1 MKKFLTSALL
11 ATALLP
17 AARAQQA
24 PADSLEI
31 QIEQAIQSALN
42 DSLLQALPGQ
52 VSSLTG
58 SLIELIQA
66 ALKEATQEIE
76 VELEALERIDA
87 EAGEFEWITGGDH
100 PVVEREGDVVI
111 IRQDDLADTL
121 NHLFFEEE
129 AHWNDLM
136 DEEEDR
142 TPGSVGHWNGFS
154 VGTVLLTDEAMLPGF
169 EGTLLED
176 DLFLAGNVFNS
187 WHMGVALAE
196 YRQRIFTDQ
205 IGISTG
211 FGLDWMRL
219 KVDAEQIHRNTALMP
234 DVANAPLDTAGNWA
248 VDTQKSHVQAGY
260 LRVPLLLSLR
270 TASSAE
276 DGLHLEAG
284 IVGGVRL
291 FSSYVHKYSDDAN
304 RYKDRISGFGLS
316 PLQFNGR
323 ITVGY
328 ENISVFSEFALNELF
343 GGVSEDPVSSVVAPV
358 VYPWTIGLVFH
369 SFD

>member
-1 MKKFLTSALL
+1 MKNILTFTLL
-11 ATALLP
+11 ATALVTTGF
-17 AARAQQA
+17 AQENTA
-24 PADSLEI
+24 PDSLEI

-42 DSLLQALPGQ
+42 DSSIQQLP
-52 VSSLTG
+52 SEIATLTG
-58 SLIELIQA
+58 SLLDLINA
-66 ALKEATQEIE
+66 ALKEAAAEIE
-76 VELEALERIDA
+76 LEVERLDA
-87 EAGEFEWITGGDH
+87 VGGEFEWVTGGDH
-100 PVVEREGDVVI
+100 PEVERVEDVVI
-111 IRQDDLADTL
+111 IREGDLADTI
-121 NHLFFEEE
+121 NTFFFEDEE
-129 AHWNDLM
+129 RFNDLIGE
-136 DEEEDR
+136 DEER
-142 TPGSVGHWNGFS
+142 TPGSEGHWNGFS
-154 VGTVLLTDEAMLPGF
+154 VGTVLLTDQAMLPGF
-169 EGTLLED
+169 EGAVLED

-187 WHMGVALAE
+187 WHMGVAVGE

-205 IGISTG
+205 IGITTG
-211 FGLDWMRL
+211 LGLDWMRL
-219 KVDAEQIHRNTALMP
+219 KVNAEQIHGNTALMP

-328 ENISVFSEFALNELF
+328 ENISVFSEFALNQLF
-343 GGVSEDPVSSVVAPV
+343 GGVNADPVSSVVAPV